1 MNTIK
6 LDAPTKTVEE
16 AVQMI
21 KNQQRMKYKGTGNVG
36 YKIVG
41 GTEVNY
47 NKYPWFCF
55 LLSTKKD
62 GQQYI
67 CGGSLI
73 YDQWVLTAAH
83 CMTDVVSVIVV
94 LNANSVNPL
103 SPGAIVKNA
112 TAIYKHPY
120 HSVNKQDNDIAL
132 IKIPPVDI
140 RPVSMA
146 ATSISVGT
154 SMNIIGYGHTTEGGN
169 SVNTYREAT
178 VNTTS
183 LTSCEAVYGTS
194 LSGRICATAPG
205 KDSCQGDSGGPLFK
219 EGDFKD
225 NVLYGIVSFGY
236 GCARPGIP
244 GVYTSVQYQQPF
256 IYSITRINPPIPPPT
271 FAPVG
276 GSTTNPSP
284 TFAPVGGSTTNP
296 SPTFAPVGGSTTPS
310 DRLSPGAIAGITIG
324 SLLLFIILI
333 VIIQNILRKNIRRRR
348 R

>member
-1 MNTIK
+1 MNSIK
-6 LDAPTKTVEE
+6 LDVPTETVEE
-16 AVQMI
+16 AIQMI
-21 KNQQRMKYKGTGNVG
+21 KNQQRMKYKGTGDVG

-47 NKYPWFCF
+47 NKYPWFCY
-55 LLSTKKD
+55 LIIKKTD
-62 GQQYI
+62 GGIYI

-83 CMTDVVSVIVV
+83 CMTDAVSINVA
-94 LNANSVNPL
+94 LNTNSVNPL
-103 SPGAIVKNA
+103 SPGAIVKIA
-112 TAIYKHPY
+112 TAIHKHPY
-120 HSVNKQDNDIAL
+120 YSENTQDNDIAL

-154 SMNIIGYGHTTEGGN
+154 SMNVIGYGHTTEGGN

-183 LTSCEAVYGTS
+183 LTDCEAVYDTS
-194 LSGRICATAPG
+194 MGGKICAAAPG
-205 KDSCQGDSGGPLFK
+205 KDACQGDSGGPLFK

-225 NVLYGIVSFGY
+225 IVIYGIVSFGN

-244 GVYTSVQYQQPF
+244 GVYTNVQYQQPF
-256 IYSITRINPPIPPPT
+256 IYSITRINPPIPPTT

-276 GSTTNPSP
+276 GSTTTP
-284 TFAPVGGSTTNP
+284 APVGGSNT
-296 SPTFAPVGGSTTPS
+296 SS

-324 SLLLFIILI
+324 TVVLIIILI
-333 VIIQNILRKNIRRRR
+333 VIIQNILQNNTRRRG
-348 R
+348 